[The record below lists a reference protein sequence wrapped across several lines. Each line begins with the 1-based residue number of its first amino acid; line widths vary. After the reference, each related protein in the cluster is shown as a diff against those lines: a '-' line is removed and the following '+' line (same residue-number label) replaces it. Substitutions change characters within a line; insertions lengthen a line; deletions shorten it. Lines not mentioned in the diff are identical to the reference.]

1 MSTLTLPSATAALA
15 TAAPGAAPGLLQRLL
30 AARARRAEDQ
40 IRPFLG
46 RQKRRAL
53 GGPGRRRDRRPAPG
67 QVAAAK
73 PQGDVHL
80 SLKKPR
86 KETLPLSTVL
96 SGLIAPAQTGQ
107 GRARTGL
114 AWALAA
120 SLEVPQRLLAYAAER
135 RRIARTVAQLQG
147 LSDRML
153 ADIGLQRCD
162 IARVARYGRDT
173 DVRSFLG
180 AMR

>member
-1 MSTLTLPSATAALA
+1 M
-15 TAAPGAAPGLLQRLL
+15 
-30 AARARRAEDQ
+30 
-40 IRPFLG
+40 
-46 RQKRRAL
+46 
-53 GGPGRRRDRRPAPG
+53 
-67 QVAAAK
+67 
-73 PQGDVHL
+73 
-80 SLKKPR
+80 
-86 KETLPLSTVL
+86 STVL

-120 SLEVPQRLLAYAAER
+120 SLEVLFAYVAER

>member
-1 MSTLTLPSATAALA
+1 M
-15 TAAPGAAPGLLQRLL
+15 
-30 AARARRAEDQ
+30 
-40 IRPFLG
+40 
-46 RQKRRAL
+46 
-53 GGPGRRRDRRPAPG
+53 
-67 QVAAAK
+67 
-73 PQGDVHL
+73 
-80 SLKKPR
+80 
-86 KETLPLSTVL
+86 STVL

-120 SLEVPQRLLAYAAER
+120 SLEVPQRLLAYVAER

-162 IARVARYGRDT
+162 IARVARYGRDAE
-173 DVRSFLG
+173 VHSFLG
-180 AMR
+180 TMR